1 MSICLFLDYKLEK
14 TIVTLGILTLEF
26 SENSKKMCKTKQN
39 KTKQKSNLEYTLKY
53 AKFHAKMKSLLIFR
67 IKYALFGWN

>member
-39 KTKQKSNLEYTLKY
+39 KTKIK
-53 AKFHAKMKSLLIFR
+53 FR
-67 IKYALFGWN
+67 IYPQICKVSCKNEIATYI